1 MIASARAHRSRTCAA
16 GAVAVALL
24 GAACGEQRADSAT
37 TAASFTS
44 AQATLVVVVSGV
56 DRPVEIAWHRNPDVA
71 YLATQGGLVRPV
83 TGAEVGA
90 PVLDLSAAI
99 ATDTVEQGL
108 LGLAFHP
115 TDDFVYVDYT
125 RTDGDTVIAE
135 YPVLADGTFD
145 TDAARTV
152 MVIDQPSPSHNGGN
166 LTFGPD
172 GHLFIGMGDGGP
184 DDDPERRS
192 LDPTDP
198 LGKILRIDPRPSGDQ
213 PYGIPADNPYVG
225 VDGAVEE
232 IWAVGVRNPWRFSFD
247 PATGDLWVGDVGQNE
262 WEEVTVARSDDSGSP
277 GGRGASFGWSA
288 LEGSHPF
295 NADVQAPDAL
305 LPVYEYPH
313 GDDGCAVAGG
323 EVYHGSAIP
332 SMVGWYVF
340 GDWCSGKVWAM
351 PADLAAGSTVDVG
364 QVQLIGRPGT
374 VAAVRAGPD
383 GELYVVGFT
392 TGTVHRVVAA

>member
-1 MIASARAHRSRTCAA
+1 
-16 GAVAVALL
+16 
-24 GAACGEQRADSAT
+24 
-37 TAASFTS
+37 
-44 AQATLVVVVSGV
+44 
-56 DRPVEIAWHRNPDVA
+56 
-71 YLATQGGLVRPV
+71 
-83 TGAEVGA
+83 
-90 PVLDLSAAI
+90 
-99 ATDTVEQGL
+99 
-108 LGLAFHP
+108 
-115 TDDFVYVDYT
+115 
-125 RTDGDTVIAE
+125 
-135 YPVLADGTFD
+135 
-145 TDAARTV
+145 
-152 MVIDQPSPSHNGGN
+152 
-166 LTFGPD
+166 
-172 GHLFIGMGDGGP
+172 LFIGMGDGGP